1 MIIEIAL
8 LPPSL
13 ENKMVDHDGAV
24 VMKDYEE
31 EAVMKGYHLPSLIMA
46 LLQSQNMVDHEDE
59 AAVMTVYLPSRTMVQ
74 EEVYLLSKE
83 HL

>member
-1 MIIEIAL
+1 MIIVAA

-13 ENKMVDHDGAV
+13 ENMVDHDEVA
-24 VMKDYEE
+24 VMKDYEEE

-46 LLQSQNMVDHEDE
+46 LLPSQNMVDHENE

>member
-1 MIIEIAL
+1 MIIVAAQ
-8 LPPSL
+8 PP
-13 ENKMVDHDGAV
+13 NQNMVDRDEAA
-24 VMKDYEE
+24 VMKDYEEE

-46 LLQSQNMVDHEDE
+46 LLPSQNMVDHENE
-59 AAVMTVYLPSRTMVQ
+59 AAVMTVYLPSRTIVQ

>member
-1 MIIEIAL
+1 MIIVAAQ
-8 LPPSL
+8 PP
-13 ENKMVDHDGAV
+13 NQNMVDRDEAA
-24 VMKDYEE
+24 VMKDYEEE

-46 LLQSQNMVDHEDE
+46 LLPSQNMVDHEDE